1 MADFNYNITEELGVI
16 SEKNGYSKEVNMI
29 SYNGAEPKV
38 DIRNWSTGDDGEKK
52 MGKGIT
58 ISKAE
63 FEEFQKLISEVEVE

>member
-1 MADFNYNITEELGVI
+1 MADFNYSITEELGVI
-16 SEKNGYSKEVNMI
+16 SEKNGYFEEVNMI

-58 ISKAE
+58 LTKEEASALCEILSDLE
-63 FEEFQKLISEVEVE
+63 F